1 MTFENRP
8 KLWLLPQCQE
18 NLLLVKDHMVAEA
31 RELFKDTGIH
41 VCTEGTRWL
50 SAWEQPLAC
59 KASFL
64 QSFMQDKVDAW
75 VCENKTLSKV
85 TLDQPHAAYAA
96 FTHEL
101 LKLLNENNA

>member
-50 SAWEQPLAC
+50 SGSSHWHARPVFYNLSCKTKLMHGCVKIKPCQRLLWTNLMLLMQPSLMSC
-59 KASFL
+59 
-64 QSFMQDKVDAW
+64 
-75 VCENKTLSKV
+75 
-85 TLDQPHAAYAA
+85 
-96 FTHEL
+96 
-101 LKLLNENNA
+101 

>member
-1 MTFENRP
+1 
-8 KLWLLPQCQE
+8 
-18 NLLLVKDHMVAEA
+18 
-31 RELFKDTGIH
+31 
-41 VCTEGTRWL
+41 
-50 SAWEQPLAC
+50 
-59 KASFL
+59 
-64 QSFMQDKVDAW
+64 MQDKVDAW